1 MFVYFQIQDHMYI
14 VISKNNTNV
23 TENFK
28 LASAE
33 LELYNLSYHLAKKS
47 LWEKEKKTELR
58 KHS

>member
-33 LELYNLSYHLAKKS
+33 LELYNLSYHLAKNPCG
-47 LWEKEKKTELR
+47 KKR
-58 KHS
+58 KKLS